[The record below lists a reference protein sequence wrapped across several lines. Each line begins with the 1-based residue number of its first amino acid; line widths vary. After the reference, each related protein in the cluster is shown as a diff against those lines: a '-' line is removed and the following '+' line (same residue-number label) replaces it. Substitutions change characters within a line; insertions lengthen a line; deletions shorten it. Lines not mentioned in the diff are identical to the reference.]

1 MEPDSSSF
9 QEIFASASLLVL
21 NHAWVMFMSF
31 RHTCLSSWILY
42 FKTFFSLFLYA
53 PIDMLVQLTQI
64 ELDGDLEQDFNKLR
78 MTLGE
83 KS

>member
-1 MEPDSSSF
+1 M
-9 QEIFASASLLVL
+9 LL
-21 NHAWVMFMSF
+21 
-31 RHTCLSSWILY
+31 
-42 FKTFFSLFLYA
+42 
-53 PIDMLVQLTQI
+53 QLTLI